1 MTKNNSADCLVC
13 GESYLL
19 DARLLDYCGTCCA
32 HEIRHH
38 SPEGCLPEC
47 RFCAPGGC
55 SDCGAYVAPDAECS
69 NCQRGPRAAREL
81 EITWTERHPA
91 TPRAERFNAYVRDL
105 TRVPS
110 YLASG
115 LGPSPAAAITDALE
129 LAAAVQLEEAAD
141 ADLIE
146 RRRAL
151 DLCNECGERRATLE
165 LLESG
170 ALRCATCDALDPR
183 PETVR
188 LLEERAADVG
198 PSGCSDY
205 DEACDATVTAEQARR
220 EIERHDCPGDC
231 TAHGENGHATAW
243 SAFRCDAGERATY
256 RGNEVLDWLGY

>member
-151 DLCNECGERRATLE
+151 EGGAMERKPTIAEALAVKLGRTPTHAE
-165 LLESG
+165 LTAEVKRI
-170 ALRCATCDALDPR
+170 LRECATSSADERNPR
-183 PETVR
+183 
-188 LLEERAADVG
+188 
-198 PSGCSDY
+198 
-205 DEACDATVTAEQARR
+205 
-220 EIERHDCPGDC
+220 
-231 TAHGENGHATAW
+231 
-243 SAFRCDAGERATY
+243 
-256 RGNEVLDWLGY
+256 RGNGAQPVRTDRTRR